1 MLATILGVLG
11 RSNQPALAQE
21 IFSRAEPELGNCVQ
35 VRRSSCVVVFFSLFT
50 ELLARCNKALLLLLL
65 LTIRVFRCTMA

>member
-35 VRRSSCVVVFFSLFT
+35 VRRSSCVVVVVVFFSSSQNSLPDATNLF
-50 ELLARCNKALLLLLL
+50 
-65 LTIRVFRCTMA
+65 FF

>member
-35 VRRSSCVVVFFSLFT
+35 VRRSSCVVVVVFFSSSQNSLPDATNLF
-50 ELLARCNKALLLLLL
+50 
-65 LTIRVFRCTMA
+65 FF